1 MYKFISYENTAF
13 MKFYITG
20 RNIFI
25 KVIKEHKSERKMEK
39 RKEDNIYRV
48 LYNALSVFNKLVHKA
63 FISAIK

>member
-1 MYKFISYENTAF
+1 
-13 MKFYITG
+13 
-20 RNIFI
+20 
-25 KVIKEHKSERKMEK
+25 MEK

>member
-25 KVIKEHKSERKMEK
+25 KVIKEHKSKRKWRKERKL
-39 RKEDNIYRV
+39 I
-48 LYNALSVFNKLVHKA
+48 
-63 FISAIK
+63 FIEFYIML